1 MPEFELTS
9 NQQEVLALL
18 VDRYR
23 ETESTVTGQY
33 LADQLDRSPST
44 ISKYTKEL
52 RSLNLV
58 ESIRGQ
64 KGGYRPTA
72 SAYRVLESQGVDEFE
87 SLYLVS
93 GYDRVDVVVEEIDL
107 PMVLDSESCDAIVHF
122 QEPTDEYET
131 GDLILIGPTPG
142 TNLVVGGEVVA
153 VTSPSSVRIEV
164 GLMEA
169 PVTEDAPE

>member
-1 MPEFELTS
+1 MHDLDLTA
-9 NQQEVLALL
+9 NQREVLSLL

-33 LADQLDRSPST
+33 LAEQLDRSPST

-58 ESIRGQ
+58 TSIRGQ

-72 SAYRVLESQGVDEFE
+72 DAYRVLDSQDVDEYE
-87 SLYLVS
+87 SLYLVK
-93 GYDRVDVVVEEIDL
+93 GYDRVDVVVDEIEL
-107 PMVLDSESCDAIVHF
+107 PNVLDAEGCEAVVHF
-122 QEPTDEYET
+122 REPVDHEA

-142 TNLVVGGEVVA
+142 THLVVGGEIVDVQ
-153 VTSPSSVRIEV
+153 SPSVVRIEV
-164 GLMEA
+164 GVMEA
-169 PVTEDAPE
+169 PITED